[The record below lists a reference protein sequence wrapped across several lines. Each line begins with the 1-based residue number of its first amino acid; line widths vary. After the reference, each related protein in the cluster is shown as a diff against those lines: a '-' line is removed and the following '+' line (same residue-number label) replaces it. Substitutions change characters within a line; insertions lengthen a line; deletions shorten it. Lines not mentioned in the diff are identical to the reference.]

1 MVMQDERWSAGLTG
15 SHARR
20 VQAAWEEAAAMLEG
34 AGLPATFETVC
45 ALVAAGT
52 GFPAKH
58 ARGLIEQAIGG
69 GSR

>member
-1 MVMQDERWSAGLTG
+1 MLLHEERWGAGLTG

-20 VQAAWEEAAAMLEG
+20 VRAAWEAATAMLQG

-58 ARGLIEQAIGG
+58 ARGLIEQALAGG
-69 GSR
+69 AR